1 MTTISQFLRN
11 NALRYPDRTAVQF
24 EDVRL
29 TFREFDN
36 QTDRL
41 SNALVGAG
49 LRKGDRVAVLAPNSH
64 RYALLHCALARI
76 GLVLVPVNVL
86 LTPPEVRYLVEDARP
101 RAFIAD
107 QTFAQVL
114 GDLLQQTDCI
124 EVTIVIGGGVPG
136 ALDFDEILASASD
149 GDPEIDVEGD
159 DLRAILY
166 TSGTTALPKGC
177 LVTHRQVITSMSNFL
192 LEVPIPRE
200 DPTLLIAPLFTGVGA
215 YMCNM
220 GILIGFPQIVM
231 PRFDP
236 AAILDLVEREKIAHF
251 FGVPTMIMAL
261 AMTQQQKPRD
271 LSSLKLVGYG
281 GSTIAPNQIERAM
294 TALGC
299 EFYQFFGATETG
311 GLISV
316 LTPEDHRVGDD
327 ETKRKRLASCGRAV
341 GFARVDAFDDDDN
354 PVAPGEM
361 GELVVQC
368 DGNISG
374 YLNKPEETA
383 ELFRNGWLHIGE
395 IVRRDE
401 DGYVYVVDRKKDMIR
416 SGGMSVA
423 PAEVEGVLH
432 QHPAVAQAAVIGV
445 PDEHYTEA
453 VKAVVKLRD
462 DATASEEE
470 LIGFVRDKLAGYKT
484 PKSVD
489 FVDAMP
495 VNPTGKIL
503 KRELRAP
510 YWPASG

>member
-1 MTTISQFLRN
+1 MTTISRFLRN
-11 NALRYPDRTAVQF
+11 NALRYPDRMAVEF
-24 EDVRL
+24 EDVPL
-29 TFREFDN
+29 SFREFDR

-41 SNALVGAG
+41 SNALLGAG
-49 LRKGDRVAVLAPNSH
+49 LGKGDRVAVLAPSSH
-64 RYALLHCALARI
+64 RYALLHCALARA
-76 GLVLVPVNVL
+76 GLVLVPINVL
-86 LTPPEVRYLVEDARP
+86 LTPPEVRYVVEDARP

-107 QTFAQVL
+107 RAFAEVLDGVMRQT
-114 GDLLQQTDCI
+114 GCI
-124 EVTIVIGGGVPG
+124 EVAIVMGGEVPG
-136 ALDFDEILASASD
+136 ALDFDDMLAGASD
-149 GDPEIDVEGD
+149 ADPGIDVSGED
-159 DLRAILY
+159 PRAVLY

-177 LVTHRQVITSMSNFL
+177 LVTHRQVIASLSNFL
-192 LEVPIPRE
+192 LEIPVPRE
-200 DPTLLIAPLFTGVGA
+200 EPSLLIAPLFTGVGA

-220 GILIGFPQIVM
+220 GVLIGFPHVIV

-236 AAILDLVEREKIAHF
+236 AAVLDLVENKRIAHL
-251 FGVPTMIMAL
+251 FGVPTMLMAL
-261 AMTQQQKPRD
+261 AMTQEKAPRD
-271 LSSLKLVGYG
+271 LSSLKLVGNG
-281 GSTIAPNQIERAM
+281 GATISPDQTERAM
-294 TALGC
+294 AALGC
-299 EFYQFFGATETG
+299 DFYQFFGATETG
-311 GLISV
+311 GLITV
-316 LTPEDHRVGDD
+316 LTPEDHRVGGD
-327 ETKRKRLASCGRAV
+327 ETRRKRLASCGRPV
-341 GFARVDAFDDDDN
+341 GFARVDVFDDDDN
-354 PVAPGEM
+354 PVEPGQI

-383 ELFRNGWLHIGE
+383 ELFRNGWLHVGE
-395 IVRRDE
+395 IVRVDE

-453 VKAVVKLRD
+453 VKAVIRLRD
-462 DATASEEE
+462 DATANEEE
-470 LIGFVRDKLAGYKT
+470 IIGFVRDRLAGYKT

-510 YWPASG
+510 YWPDRG